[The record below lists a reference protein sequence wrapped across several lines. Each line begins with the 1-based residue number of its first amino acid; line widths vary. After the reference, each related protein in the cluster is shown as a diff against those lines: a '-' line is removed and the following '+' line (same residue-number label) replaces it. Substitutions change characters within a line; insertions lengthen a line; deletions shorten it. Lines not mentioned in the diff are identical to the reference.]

1 MNSYNYY
8 TPAQNPPVTEQDE
21 KDQRRKEVG
30 DLVSGALTAVGTE
43 ELTAVAKKSAKLL
56 GKKVLSKA
64 GVNAVDADDIVEGRA
79 IPLVRRNVNRLL
91 GNTSVDQPRPPTTG
105 ATRQTT
111 KLYNYEDVVND
122 KDLFTNYVENEP
134 TFKSLVDDMTN
145 TPEERSR
152 FIEESRQQ
160 LIDDPRSISSR
171 PVFLTTD
178 EPVAN
183 AEGLQPGYRVLAD
196 VDGRIPHGTVPQNI
210 YGQPLDLSRQATVA
224 ESDADAATRA
234 AQTAT
239 EAGGRAVEKT
249 SEKVGEKVGKALT
262 EGGEDVAEIPDV
274 GEVLAPLLL
283 LGGGVAA
290 LFHKKHNEE
299 QPPVQANPS
308 QQFLQ

>member
-1 MNSYNYY
+1 
-8 TPAQNPPVTEQDE
+8 
-21 KDQRRKEVG
+21 
-30 DLVSGALTAVGTE
+30 
-43 ELTAVAKKSAKLL
+43 
-56 GKKVLSKA
+56 
-64 GVNAVDADDIVEGRA
+64 
-79 IPLVRRNVNRLL
+79 
-91 GNTSVDQPRPPTTG
+91 
-105 ATRQTT
+105 
-111 KLYNYEDVVND
+111 
-122 KDLFTNYVENEP
+122 
-134 TFKSLVDDMTN
+134 
-145 TPEERSR
+145 
-152 FIEESRQQ
+152 
-160 LIDDPRSISSR
+160 
-171 PVFLTTD
+171 
-178 EPVAN
+178 
-183 AEGLQPGYRVLAD
+183 VLAD